1 MLEEIAFKNVS
12 ANYQEDVYYTSEGIL
27 QSLQR
32 DRVGVTTSE
41 QMLPNS

>member
-1 MLEEIAFKNVS
+1 MLEETTFKNVS
-12 ANYQEDVYYTSEGIL
+12 VNYQEDVYYTSEEIL